1 MGNCLTLQKWEAR
14 MRIEDDGIEKEGAKE
29 GYKVEFS
36 KEGEGRVASMG
47 GNENDGALVPL
58 HLTQAMMELSLKRKA
73 GQDVE
78 GMADLQHSN
87 WLCIGDFDD
96 IDSDIEKPGGRSM
109 ARRNL
114 NGFNEMLL

>member
-1 MGNCLTLQKWEAR
+1 MTIRCTLFQ
-14 MRIEDDGIEKEGAKE
+14 DGIEKEGAKE

-78 GMADLQHSN
+78 VGMAVKKSKERDYRG
-87 WLCIGDFDD
+87 IG
-96 IDSDIEKPGGRSM
+96 
-109 ARRNL
+109 
-114 NGFNEMLL
+114 